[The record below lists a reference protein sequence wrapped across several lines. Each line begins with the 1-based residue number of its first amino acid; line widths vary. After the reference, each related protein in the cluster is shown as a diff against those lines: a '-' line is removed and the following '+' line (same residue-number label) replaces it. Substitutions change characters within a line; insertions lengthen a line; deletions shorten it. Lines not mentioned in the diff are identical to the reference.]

1 MNSTTPSDTKPI
13 RVMLVDDHLMVR
25 DGLQVFLSVY
35 DDLEIVAQAKDG
47 AEAFDLCAQVR
58 PDVILMDIVMPNV
71 DGPSATAR
79 IREAFPQVQVIA
91 LTTFLEED
99 LIKRALQAGANSY
112 LLKDV
117 HPDKLAQAIRDAHE
131 GRPTIASAAAQ
142 VLAQAAMQPAPVGA
156 DLTPRERQVLAL
168 LAEGRTNKQIAE
180 ALTVSSGTV
189 RLHVSNILSKLG
201 VSNRTEAARLALQ
214 HNLVP
219 PDQWTMPPFCPTP

>member
-1 MNSTTPSDTKPI
+1 MKPI

-35 DDLEIVAQAKDG
+35 DDLEIVAEAEDG
-47 AEAFDLCAQVR
+47 AEAFDLCAQVQ

-91 LTTFLEED
+91 LTSFLEED
-99 LIKRALQAGANSY
+99 LVQRALQAGATGY

-117 HPDKLAQAIRDAHE
+117 HPDKLAQAIRDAHK
-131 GRPTIASAAAQ
+131 GQSTIDAAAAQ
-142 VLAQAAMQPAPVGA
+142 ILAEAARQPKSLGS
-156 DLTPRERQVLAL
+156 DLTPREREVLAL
-168 LAEGRTNKQIAE
+168 LTEAKTNIQIAA

-201 VSNRTEAARLALQ
+201 VSNRTEAAILALQ

-219 PDQWTMPPFCPTP
+219 PQQQ

>member
-1 MNSTTPSDTKPI
+1 MSEQTPI

-35 DDLEIVAQAKDG
+35 DDLEIVAEAGDG

-79 IREAFPQVQVIA
+79 IRETFPQVQVIA
-91 LTTFLEED
+91 LTSFVEVELVQ
-99 LIKRALQAGANSY
+99 RALQSGASGY

-117 HPDKLAQAIRDAHE
+117 HPDKLAQAIRDAYQ

-142 VLAQAAMQPAPVGA
+142 VLAQAARQPVPVGA

-180 ALTVSSGTV
+180 ALTISSGTV

-219 PDQWTMPPFCPTP
+219 PDR

>member
-1 MNSTTPSDTKPI
+1 MNSATPSDTKPI

-25 DGLQVFLSVY
+25 DGLRVFLSVY
-35 DDLEIVAQAKDG
+35 DDLELVAEAEDG
-47 AEAFDLCAQVR
+47 SEAFDLCAQVQ
-58 PDVILMDIVMPNV
+58 PDVILMDIMMPNV

-91 LTTFLEED
+91 LTSFLEGD
-99 LIKRALQAGANSY
+99 LVQRALQAGASGY

-117 HPDKLAQAIRDAHE
+117 NPDKLAKAIREAHQ

-142 VLAQAAMQPAPVGA
+142 VLAQAALQPAPVGA

-168 LAEGRTNKQIAE
+168 LAQGRTNKQIAA

-189 RLHVSNILSKLG
+189 RLHVSNILSKLE

-214 HNLVP
+214 HNLVSS
-219 PDQWTMPPFCPTP
+219 QR

>member
-1 MNSTTPSDTKPI
+1 MSEQTPI

-25 DGLQVFLSVY
+25 DGLQVFLSMY
-35 DDLEIVAQAKDG
+35 DDLEIVGEAVDG

-58 PDVILMDIVMPNV
+58 PDVILMDTVMPNV
-71 DGPSATAR
+71 DGPTATAR
-79 IREAFPQVQVIA
+79 IRQAWPQVQVIA
-91 LTTFLEED
+91 LTSFLEED
-99 LIKRALQAGANSY
+99 LIQQVLQAGASGY

-117 HPDKLAQAIRDAHE
+117 RPDKLAQAIRDAHE

-142 VLAQAAMQPAPVGA
+142 VLAQAAKQPAPVGI

-168 LAEGRTNKQIAE
+168 LAEGRTNKQIAK

-201 VSNRTEAARLALQ
+201 VSNRTEAAALALQ
-214 HNLVP
+214 HNLVSP
-219 PDQWTMPPFCPTP
+219 HR

>member
-1 MNSTTPSDTKPI
+1 MNRARRSDTKPI

-25 DGLQVFLSVY
+25 DGLRVFLSVY
-35 DDLEIVAQAKDG
+35 DDLEIVAEAEDG
-47 AEAFDLCAQVR
+47 AEAFDLCAQVQ
-58 PDVILMDIVMPNV
+58 PDVILMDIIMPNV
-71 DGPSATAR
+71 DGPSATGR

-91 LTTFLEED
+91 LTSFLEED
-99 LIKRALQAGANSY
+99 LVQRALQAGASGY

-117 HPDKLAQAIRDAHE
+117 NPDKLAQAIRDAHQ

-168 LAEGRTNKQIAE
+168 LAQGRTNKQIAA

-201 VSNRTEAARLALQ
+201 AKNRTEAARLALQ
-214 HNLVP
+214 HKLVP
-219 PDQWTMPPFCPTP
+219 PQQ

>member
-1 MNSTTPSDTKPI
+1 
-13 RVMLVDDHLMVR
+13 MLVDDHLMVR
-25 DGLQVFLSVY
+25 DGLKVFLSVY
-35 DDLEIVAQAKDG
+35 DDIEVV
-47 AEAFDLCAQVR
+47 AEAEDGKQAIALCAQDQ
-58 PDVILMDIVMPNV
+58 PDVILMDILMPDV
-71 DGPSATAR
+71 DGPTATAG
-79 IREAFPQVQVIA
+79 IRKAFPQVQVIA
-91 LTTFLEED
+91 LTSFLEED
-99 LIKRALQAGANSY
+99 LVRRALQAGANGY

-142 VLAQAAMQPAPVGA
+142 VLVQATMQPAPVGA

-214 HNLVP
+214 HNLTP
-219 PDQWTMPPFCPTP
+219 PD

>member
-1 MNSTTPSDTKPI
+1 MNTAASSDTKPI

-25 DGLQVFLSVY
+25 DGLRVFLSVY
-35 DDLEIVAQAKDG
+35 DDIEVV
-47 AEAFDLCAQVR
+47 AEAEDGKQAIALCAQDQ
-58 PDVILMDIVMPNV
+58 PDVILMDILMPDV
-71 DGPSATAR
+71 DGPTATAG
-79 IREAFPQVQVIA
+79 IRKAFPQVQVIA
-91 LTTFLEED
+91 LTSFLEED
-99 LIKRALQAGANSY
+99 LVRRALQAGANGY

-142 VLAQAAMQPAPVGA
+142 VLVQATMQPAPVGA

-214 HNLVP
+214 HNLTP
-219 PDQWTMPPFCPTP
+219 PD

>member
-1 MNSTTPSDTKPI
+1 MNTAASSDTKPI

-25 DGLQVFLSVY
+25 DGLKVFLSVY
-35 DDLEIVAQAKDG
+35 DDIEVV
-47 AEAFDLCAQVR
+47 AEAEDGKQAIALCAQDQ
-58 PDVILMDIVMPNV
+58 PDVILMDILMPDV
-71 DGPSATAR
+71 DGPTATAG
-79 IREAFPQVQVIA
+79 IRKAFPQVQVIA
-91 LTTFLEED
+91 LTSFLEED
-99 LIKRALQAGANSY
+99 LVRRALQAGANGY

-142 VLAQAAMQPAPVGA
+142 VLVQATMQPAPVGA

-214 HNLVP
+214 HNLTP
-219 PDQWTMPPFCPTP
+219 PD

>member
-1 MNSTTPSDTKPI
+1 MSETMPI

-25 DGLQVFLSVY
+25 DGLRVFLSMY
-35 DDLEIVAQAKDG
+35 DDLQIVAEAEDG
-47 AEAFDLCAQVR
+47 AEAFDLCAKVQ

-79 IREAFPQVQVIA
+79 IRETFPQVQIIA
-91 LTTFLEED
+91 LTSFLEED
-99 LIKRALQAGANSY
+99 LVQRAIQAGASGY

-117 HPDKLAQAIRDAHE
+117 NPDKLAQAIRDAHQ
-131 GRPTIASAAAQ
+131 GRPTIASAAAR
-142 VLAQAAMQPAPVGA
+142 VLAQAARQPVPVGA

-180 ALTVSSGTV
+180 ALIVSPGTV
-189 RLHVSNILSKLG
+189 RLHVSNILSKLE

-214 HNLVP
+214 HNLVSSHR
-219 PDQWTMPPFCPTP
+219 

>member
-1 MNSTTPSDTKPI
+1 MSETMPI

-25 DGLQVFLSVY
+25 DGLRVFLSMY
-35 DDLEIVAQAKDG
+35 DDLLIVAEAEDG
-47 AEAFDLCAQVR
+47 AEAFDLCAQVQ

-79 IREAFPQVQVIA
+79 IREAFPQVQIIA
-91 LTTFLEED
+91 LTSFLEED
-99 LIKRALQAGANSY
+99 LVQGAIQAGASGY

-117 HPDKLAQAIRDAHE
+117 NPGKLAQAIRDAHQ
-131 GRPTIASAAAQ
+131 GHPTIASAAAR
-142 VLAQAAMQPAPVGA
+142 VLAQAARQPVPVGT

-180 ALTVSSGTV
+180 ALTVSPGTI
-189 RLHVSNILSKLG
+189 RLHVSNILSKLE

-214 HNLVP
+214 HNLVSSHR
-219 PDQWTMPPFCPTP
+219 